1 MRELGEALSGVDYK
15 VVFVDD
21 STDETPEVIRSLGKE
36 NDRIVLIHR
45 EKAERCGGLST
56 AVTTGMDVVANESE
70 YTCVMDADLQHTPGK
85 VREMLDE
92 ARSSGA
98 DVVVAS
104 RYAPGG
110 SYAGLSGPVRKAVSV
125 GSKYLAQIVFKEA
138 RKTSD
143 PLTGF
148 FLVRN
153 AAISGI
159 QFRPTGFKILLE
171 ILVCAPELKVVEV
184 PLNFRARNAGV
195 SKANLGRGLEYLS
208 HIANL
213 FWYVPSAG
221 RFWKFALVGTSGVL
235 VNMLTLITL
244 VEYFNANPTVAW
256 MVAVGLSILSN
267 FLLNNAFTWRDVR
280 HSSRIHFLL
289 RGALAYPVAIVA
301 LGANFA
307 VYYPMIKYVSADFP
321 YYAIAAFLGIIAGT
335 STNFVLS
342 SRLVFH
348 HPAPKSLDPSSPPW
362 VIAEEAREELKAD
375 WVGLIRVEDLWP
387 IAQSSSGVAD
397 APPRPLTT
405 ADKSAIEL
413 VLHTLQPT
421 LLVTGPRRLP
431 QARTNTRWTN
441 SLAVPVLGED
451 HPVGVVYATRNST
464 EQFTEEDLHWLTA
477 YASTSGP
484 IFSAYD
490 RKSSGTPHPDRSVPG
505 TAGLSPQRPRLKGPT
520 TPLPAGEAPGRSL
533 PQPELQAKPGP
544 RNLPYSES

>member
-1 MRELGEALSGVDYK
+1 MRPEKQTLVSAQASRERALLTLVIPTRNEAGNVPRLVRELKEALSGIDYR

-21 STDETPEVIRSLGKE
+21 STDETPEVICSLGE
-36 NDRIVLIHR
+36 EDGRIVLIHR
-45 EKAERCGGLST
+45 KEAEQGGGLST
-56 AVTTGMDVVANESE
+56 AVTTGMDAVANESE
-70 YTCVMDADLQHTPGK
+70 YTCVMDADLQHPPGK
-85 VREMLDE
+85 VREMLEE
-92 ARSSGA
+92 AQSSGA

-104 RYAPGG
+104 RYAQGG
-110 SYAGLSGPVRKAVSV
+110 SYAGLPGPTRKAISV
-125 GSKYLAQIVFKEA
+125 GSKYLAKIVFKEA

-195 SKANLGRGLEYLS
+195 SKANVGRGLEYLS
-208 HIANL
+208 HVANL

-267 FLLNNAFTWRDVR
+267 FLLNSAFTWRDVR

-307 VYYPMIKYVSADFP
+307 VYYPLIKYVSADFP
-321 YYAIAAFLGIIAGT
+321 YYVIAAFLGIVAGT
-335 STNFVLS
+335 SANFVLS
-342 SRLVFH
+342 SRFVFRQLT
-348 HPAPKSLDPSSPPW
+348 PKSLNPALSPQ
-362 VIAEEAREELKAD
+362 VIAEEAREELKAN
-375 WVGLIRVEDLWP
+375 WVGFVRAQDLSCVVH
-387 IAQSSSGVAD
+387 SSSFAGGLAD
-397 APPRPLTT
+397 ATHR
-405 ADKSAIEL
+405 
-413 VLHTLQPT
+413 
-421 LLVTGPRRLP
+421 
-431 QARTNTRWTN
+431 
-441 SLAVPVLGED
+441 
-451 HPVGVVYATRNST
+451 
-464 EQFTEEDLHWLTA
+464 LTA
-477 YASTSGP
+477 A
-484 IFSAYD
+484 
-490 RKSSGTPHPDRSVPG
+490 DRSTIEFV
-505 TAGLSPQRPRLKGPT
+505 LST
-520 TPLPAGEAPGRSL
+520 
-533 PQPELQAKPGP
+533 
-544 RNLPYSES
+544 